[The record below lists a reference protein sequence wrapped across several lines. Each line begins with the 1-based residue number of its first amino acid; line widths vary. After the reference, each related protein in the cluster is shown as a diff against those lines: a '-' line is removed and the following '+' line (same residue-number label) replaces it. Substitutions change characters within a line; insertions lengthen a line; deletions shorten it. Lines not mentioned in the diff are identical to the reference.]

1 MIYFFLCSVLI
12 NICKYDIWLIKF
24 QCYVIGEF
32 YYMLIY
38 INIFM
43 NFLKRCVKEFFFIY
57 CLENV
62 VYFNIWRKYSCCLIV
77 QNLVSVVC
85 LVLFVFVYCLLVVV
99 VYVLIF
105 LLGEYVL
112 FDCFVQDWVYFCFVV
127 LLVYLFGKNEID
139 LFLK

>member
-12 NICKYDIWLIKF
+12 NICIYDIWLIKF
-24 QCYVIGEF
+24 LCYVIGEF

-38 INIFM
+38 NNIFM

-77 QNLVSVVC
+77 
-85 LVLFVFVYCLLVVV
+85 
-99 VYVLIF
+99 
-105 LLGEYVL
+105 
-112 FDCFVQDWVYFCFVV
+112 
-127 LLVYLFGKNEID
+127 
-139 LFLK
+139 